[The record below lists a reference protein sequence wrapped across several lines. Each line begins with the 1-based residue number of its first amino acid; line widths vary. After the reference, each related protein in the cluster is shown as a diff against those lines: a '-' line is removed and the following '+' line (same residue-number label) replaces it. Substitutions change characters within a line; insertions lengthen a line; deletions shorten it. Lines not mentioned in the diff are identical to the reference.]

1 MVFGLF
7 ALLEFGL
14 RLARIGEP
22 PAIGVLRFG
31 YDTGIPVFDSDG
43 IEREGEPFQDV
54 PLFEPIRFCFG
65 SRLPT
70 LLSPVPMD
78 YVWQHRATKQKEQG
92 VYRIG
97 VIGDSCSFL
106 GMKLYP
112 NRFAELVQEKSGRKV
127 EVVNLSCPGYT
138 SFQGG
143 RRLAD
148 VWPWQPDAIV
158 VYFGWNDHWKSQ
170 NGQTDRDVMQR
181 QLLSDQARSWLGKS
195 RLFWCLYTLRNK
207 LQPPVS
213 ARRAPVRVP
222 PEHYRENLQAI
233 LRDCKER
240 GCPTIFITA
249 PSAYREG
256 QMPPWAYD
264 FFGQIYQMSSD
275 EVSNIPQ
282 THARY
287 NDIVR
292 SVAQSSPSASLLDIA
307 RQWSAPTE
315 VEKHPERF
323 RGDRIHLT
331 EAGHQEIADQL
342 YALWNEVLA
351 AETN

>member
-54 PLFEPIRFCFG
+54 PLFEADPILFWKPIANTPFTG
-65 SRLPT
+65 ADGLRL
-70 LLSPVPMD
+70 
-78 YVWQHRATKQKEQG
+78 ATPSAKQKEQG

-97 VIGDSCSFL
+97 VLGDSCSFL

-112 NRFAELVQEKSGRKV
+112 NRFAELVQEGSGSKV

-138 SFQGG
+138 SFQGV

-170 NGQTDRDVMQR
+170 NGQPDREVMQR

-195 RLFWCLYTLRNK
+195 RLFWCLYTLRHK

-213 ARRAPVRVP
+213 DSRAPVRVP
-222 PEHYRENLQAI
+222 LEDYRENLQTI
-233 LRDCKER
+233 LRECKER

-249 PSAYREG
+249 PSAFLAG

-264 FFGQIYQMSSD
+264 FFGQIYQMSPD

-292 SVAQSSPSASLLDIA
+292 SVAKSSPSASLLDIA
-307 RQWSAPTE
+307 RQWSAPGKWKSTPKDSA
-315 VEKHPERF
+315 VT
-323 RGDRIHLT
+323 GST
-331 EAGHQEIADQL
+331 
-342 YALWNEVLA
+342 
-351 AETN
+351 